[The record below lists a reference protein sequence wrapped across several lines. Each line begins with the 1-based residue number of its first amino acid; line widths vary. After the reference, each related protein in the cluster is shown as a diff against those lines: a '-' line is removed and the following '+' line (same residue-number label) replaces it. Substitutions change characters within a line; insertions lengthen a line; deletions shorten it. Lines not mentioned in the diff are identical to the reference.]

1 MGASIPVAD
10 DVRGAGQARIVSDP
24 PVSIVIPTRNGGSR
38 LTTVIDAIRRQRF
51 AAAPEIVVV
60 DSGSTDGS
68 QAMLSREADVFIEIE
83 PRTFNHGTTRNLGVA
98 HSRGPLLV
106 TLVQDAVPQGD
117 EWLATLL
124 APLEHDP
131 SIAGAFA
138 RQVPCAG
145 ASPLA
150 RRQLAA
156 WVAGQREA
164 RVMRIRSRADYD
176 RWSPLERLHACAFD
190 NVCAAFRRSVW
201 MAHPFPEVPI
211 AEDLAWG
218 REVLLAGHGIAY
230 APDAAVEHSH
240 DRSAWYELK
249 RTWVL
254 HQELHRLFGVRT
266 IPSMRHLARA
276 IASTALAHRRWLRDA
291 EPNPD
296 FRSHVRGQALA
307 FAWPLGQYLGGMTA
321 VSGRAHW
328 RPAGV

>member
-1 MGASIPVAD
+1 MSEPL
-10 DVRGAGQARIVSDP
+10 
-24 PVSIVIPTRNGGSR
+24 VSIVIPTRNGGSR
-38 LTTVIDAIRRQRF
+38 LTTVVNAIRQQRF
-51 AAAPEIVVV
+51 APAPQIVVI

-68 QAMLSREADVFIEIE
+68 RAMLSREADVFITIE
-83 PRTFNHGTTRNLGVA
+83 PRAFNHGTTRNLGVT
-98 HSRGPLLV
+98 HSSGELIV
-106 TLVQDAVPQGD
+106 MLVQDAVPQGD
-117 EWLATLL
+117 DWLAALL
-124 APLEHDP
+124 APLQHDS

-138 RQVPCAG
+138 RQIPCAD

-164 RVMRIRSRADYD
+164 RVVRVRDRADYE
-176 RWSPLERLHACAFD
+176 RLSPLERLHACAFD

-211 AEDLAWG
+211 AEDLAWA
-218 REVLLAGHGIAY
+218 RDILLAGHGIAY
-230 APDAAVEHSH
+230 VPDAAVEHSH

-291 EPNPD
+291 DTDPD
-296 FRSHVRGQALA
+296 FRSRVHGQALA
-307 FAWPLGQYLGGMTA
+307 FAWPLGQYLGGVTA
-321 VSGRAHW
+321 VNGRPHW
-328 RPAGV
+328 RPADV